1 MWKLNEKENENFF
14 LHDSKETICSMSYK
28 YPKKV
33 SI

>member
-1 MWKLNEKENENFF
+1 
-14 LHDSKETICSMSYK
+14 MSYK